1 MAELMTL
8 IGGNNDD
15 LYQEMIKENLE
26 QRILIFNDEVNDMVI
41 ENYIMHILKWNRED
55 RDRKIPVEA
64 RKKIWVILN
73 SPGGEKLAGMMF
85 LDIVKQSI
93 TPINCL
99 IISLAAS
106 MASYIP
112 MVCKETYAF
121 GNSVVCLH
129 DGEVGVV
136 QTTRKANDTMNFIKA
151 CDEKLDDIV
160 LNNTKITEDYL
171 NEIAD
176 REYYIFAKEA
186 KELGIVDYIVGEDCT
201 IDDIL
206 N

>member
-8 IGGNNDD
+8 LGGGNDD
-15 LYQEMIKENLE
+15 LYTEIIREYLD
-26 QRILIFNDEVNDMVI
+26 QRILIFNDEVSDMVI
-41 ENYIMHILKWNRED
+41 ENYIMYILKWNKED
-55 RDRKIPVEA
+55 NERNIPKNS
-64 RKKIWVILN
+64 RKKIWVVLN
-73 SPGGEKLAGMMF
+73 SPGGEKLAGMMM
-85 LDIVKQSI
+85 LDVIKQSV

-99 IISLAAS
+99 ILSLAAS

-112 MVCKETYAF
+112 MVCNEAYAF
-121 GNSVVCLH
+121 SNSVICLH

-171 NEIAD
+171 NDIAD

-186 KELGIVDYIVGEDCT
+186 KELGIINYIIGEDCT
-201 IDDIL
+201 IDDVL

>member
-1 MAELMTL
+1 MADIMTL
-8 IGGNNDD
+8 LGGGNDE
-15 LYQEMIKENLE
+15 LYHEIVKENLE
-26 QRILIFNDEVNDMVI
+26 NRILIFNDEVNDMII
-41 ENYIMHILKWNRED
+41 ENYVMYILKWNRED
-55 RDRKIPVEA
+55 RHIPVES
-64 RKKIWVILN
+64 RKKIWIILN
-73 SPGGEKLAGMMF
+73 SPGGDKLAGMMF
-85 LDIVKQSI
+85 LDIIKQSI

-99 IISLAAS
+99 VVSVAAS

-112 MVCKETYAF
+112 MVCNKSYAF
-121 GNSVVCLH
+121 NHSVVCLH

-160 LNNTKITEDYL
+160 LNNTRITEDYL

-186 KELGIVDYIVGEDCT
+186 KELGIVDYIIGEDCT

>member
-8 IGGNNDD
+8 LGGGNDD
-15 LYQEMIKENLE
+15 LYTDLIKENLE

-41 ENYIMHILKWNRED
+41 ENYIMYILKWNRED
-55 RDRKIPVEA
+55 RDRKIPVA
-64 RKKIWVILN
+64 SRKKIWVILN
-73 SPGGEKLAGMMF
+73 SPGGDKLAGMMF
-85 LDIVKQSI
+85 LDIIKNSI

-99 IISLAAS
+99 IVSLAAS

-136 QTTRKANDTMNFIKA
+136 QTTRKANDTMNFIKS

-171 NEIAD
+171 NDIAD

-186 KELGIVDYIVGEDCT
+186 KELGIVDYIIGEDCT

>member
-8 IGGNNDD
+8 LGGDNDS
-15 LYQEMIKENLE
+15 LYTEVIKENLG
-26 QRILIFNDEVNDMVI
+26 QRILIFNDEVNDCII
-41 ENYIMHILKWNRED
+41 ENYVMHILRWNKED

-64 RKKIWVILN
+64 RQQIWIILN
-73 SPGGEKLAGMMF
+73 SPGGDKLAGMML
-85 LDIVKQSI
+85 LDVIKQSI

-112 MVCKETYAF
+112 MVCDSTYAF
-121 GNSVVCLH
+121 NHSVICLH

-136 QTTRKANDTMNFIKA
+136 QTTRKASDTMNFIKA

-160 LNNTKITEDYL
+160 LNNTRITEEYL
-171 NEIAD
+171 DEIAD
-176 REYYIFAKEA
+176 REYYMFAKEA
-186 KELGIVDYIVGEDCT
+186 KDLGIVDYIIGEDCT
-201 IDDIL
+201 LDDIL

>member
-1 MAELMTL
+1 MAELMQL
-8 IGGNNDD
+8 LSGGNDD
-15 LYQEMIKENLE
+15 LYNEVIKENLE
-26 QRILIFNDEVNDMVI
+26 QRVLIFNDEVNDAVI
-41 ENYIMHILKWNRED
+41 ENYIMYILKWNKED
-55 RDRKIPVEA
+55 RDRNIPIES
-64 RKKIWVILN
+64 RKKIWIILN
-73 SPGGEKLAGMMF
+73 SPGGDKLAGMMF
-85 LDIVKQSI
+85 LDVVKQSI

-112 MVCKETYAF
+112 MVSKETYAF
-121 GNSVVCLH
+121 NHSVVCLH

-160 LNNTKITEDYL
+160 LNNTRITEEYL
-171 NEIAD
+171 NDIAD
-176 REYYIFAKEA
+176 REYYMFAKEA
-186 KELGIVDYIVGEDCT
+186 KELGIIDYIIGEDCT
-201 IDDIL
+201 IDDVL

>member
-1 MAELMTL
+1 MSEIMTL
-8 IGGNNDD
+8 LSSNNDD
-15 LYQEMIKENLE
+15 LFNEIIKENLE
-26 QRILIFNDEVNDMVI
+26 NRILIFNDEVNDCVI
-41 ENYIMHILKWNRED
+41 ENYILYILKWNKED
-55 RDRKIPVEA
+55 KNRHIPIES
-64 RKKIWVILN
+64 RKKIWVVLN

-85 LDIVKQSI
+85 LDIIKQSI

-121 GNSVVCLH
+121 SHSVICLH
-129 DGEVGVV
+129 DGEVGVI
-136 QTTRKANDTMNFIKA
+136 QTTRKANDTMNFIKK

-160 LNNTKITEDYL
+160 LNNTNIDKEYL
-171 NEIAD
+171 DDIAD
-176 REYYIFAKEA
+176 REYYMFAKEA
-186 KELGIVDYIVGEDCT
+186 KDLGVVDYIVGEDCT